1 MCKSLSYLYT
11 GTLGYI
17 IAVASSLPP
26 RGEDLKKRGWKE
38 ISHPA
43 QAAHGVHTYEDPNT
57 GLRVRFDE
65 PQPGA
70 PGFGGQPHYHIL
82 NPNATSSKDLYL
94 DKKGNPVPKNSR
106 LSHILPSQ

>member
-1 MCKSLSYLYT
+1 MSKSLSYLYT

-26 RGEDLKKRGWKE
+26 RGKDLKKRGWKE
-38 ISHPA
+38 ISHPE
-43 QAAHGVHTYEDPNT
+43 QAAHGVYTYEDPNT

-94 DKKGNPVPKNSR
+94 DKNGNPVPKNSKH
-106 LSHILPSQ
+106 SHILPSK